1 MHTDSTNV
9 KLGTKAA
16 QSAATRATLLKVARR
31 LVAKHG
37 YAAVGTE
44 EVVKRAGV
52 TRGALY
58 HQFKDKKDLFLAVFE
73 QMEEELMQ
81 KVIAHAS
88 QQTDPVEELK
98 RGCRY
103 WLELCLEPEVQ
114 RIVLLDAPAVLG
126 WNVWREVGGRW
137 ALGATEAGL
146 AAAMEMGA
154 IERLPVSPLAH
165 VLMGSLDEA
174 ALYVAEAEDP
184 ATALA
189 EMAQVL
195 ERMVESLR
203 PRA

>member
-9 KLGTKAA
+9 KPGTKAA
-16 QSAATRATLLKVARR
+16 QSAATRAKLLKVARK
-31 LVAKHG
+31 LFAKNG

-81 KVIAHAS
+81 KVIGHAS
-88 QQTDPVEELK
+88 QQSDPVEELK
-98 RGCRY
+98 RACRY

-126 WNVWREVGGRW
+126 WNVWREVSGRW

-146 AAAMEMGA
+146 AAAMETGA
-154 IERLPVSPLAH
+154 IDRQPVSPLAH
-165 VLMGSLDEA
+165 VLMGALDEA
-174 ALYVAEAEDP
+174 ALYVTEADDKT
-184 ATALA
+184 TANA
-189 EMAQVL
+189 EMTQVL
-195 ERMVESLR
+195 ERIIDTLR
-203 PRA
+203 PR